1 MRSRWTIGPGPGTKR
16 QAASAR
22 LEYIANGRPVD
33 GSTRHQPK
41 TSQDPTDPLALHV
54 GAIAFE
60 VDVPHPASAWWSRG
74 FACTK
79 PPRLRGTRGAVRRAA
94 RANGEMRG

>member
-1 MRSRWTIGPGPGTKR
+1 MDRPATSRKHRRI
-16 QAASAR
+16 
-22 LEYIANGRPVD
+22 
-33 GSTRHQPK
+33 
-41 TSQDPTDPLALHV
+41 PTDPLALHV
-54 GAIAFE
+54 AAIAFE
-60 VDVPHPASAWWSRG
+60 VDVPHPASEWWSRG